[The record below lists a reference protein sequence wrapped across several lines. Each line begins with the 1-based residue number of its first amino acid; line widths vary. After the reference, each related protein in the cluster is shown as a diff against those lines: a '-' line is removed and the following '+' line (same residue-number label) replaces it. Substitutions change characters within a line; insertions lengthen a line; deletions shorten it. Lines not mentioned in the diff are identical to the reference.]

1 MNLYDNIVYLANLK
15 NLTIK
20 EIEFRAGL
28 SNGSI
33 RRWNEIDPG
42 ISKVEAVANLLGTSV
57 ESIIYGVNTKNKN
70 STLYTLNRSG
80 ALIPIQPGFLDYNF
94 GITDFID
101 GYDKIRY
108 TYNFMSSE
116 NTFIDVKTVFI
127 FDRFTESNSLQ
138 YDVANI
144 KNNNP
149 VVLVYNY
156 NFYRH
161 YIGNLKYVQGVINP
175 IF

>member
-1 MNLYDNIVYLANLK
+1 
-15 NLTIK
+15 
-20 EIEFRAGL
+20 
-28 SNGSI
+28 
-33 RRWNEIDPG
+33 
-42 ISKVEAVANLLGTSV
+42 
-57 ESIIYGVNTKNKN
+57 
-70 STLYTLNRSG
+70 
-80 ALIPIQPGFLDYNF
+80 
-94 GITDFID
+94 
-101 GYDKIRY
+101 
-108 TYNFMSSE
+108 MSSE

-161 YIGNLKYVQGVINP
+161 YIGNLKYVQGVMNP
-175 IF
+175 IFLPFDNSAPNLIVDSNMTVLKSICRFIVFQR